1 MAVARVRGCVGGLQ
15 LTLPATVQLWVWY
28 SASVTDV
35 CGVCF
40 EMFALVF
47 FVLGAGSVAG
57 QLSAGFDAAS
67 ASSMAVGDYGAANA
81 IAPGSGY
88 WCSAGGH
95 GQGQSVR
102 WTGQLQ
108 AAHSVVGIRLN
119 W

>member
-1 MAVARVRGCVGGLQ
+1 
-15 LTLPATVQLWVWY
+15 
-28 SASVTDV
+28 
-35 CGVCF
+35 
-40 EMFALVF
+40 MFALVF
-47 FVLGAGSVAG
+47 FVLGAGSAAG

-67 ASSMAVGDYGAANA
+67 ASSVAVGDYGAANA

-108 AAHSVVGIRLN
+108 AAHKVVGIRLN